1 MLASSLTSVDNMITK
16 TAIAVAITIAFLV
29 IVGWLPWAW
38 LHRRR
43 AQVVIENVAAGEG
56 IPQSAT
62 SGLSP
67 QLRQAVSRLLVY
79 EKERGDASYAVLKTL
94 KQDID
99 DGLLR
104 THGHVQMRT
113 IAAELR
119 SSTEDSLATL
129 TAGIRAVAPSQAEGL
144 VAVLGAVLPSQRG
157 WVVRAYPMLR
167 GEGGDADI
175 GLTLEL
181 AQFEHAPDAV
191 TSFWASSDAL
201 RKAKTEA
208 AQATAMR
215 SLLHQLLE
223 PAALWIE
230 TRLVVRQLAQSSVPM
245 SWRLLFGS
253 KRRQELAG
261 LQMQLAGQMSLYAAA
276 EQEVFYQG
284 FADQALTDLAE
295 AAWRLPTY
303 FRPHSTAAAVHERL
317 GWGYRRSDDLAR
329 AADEFERAVRRYDT
343 AAERLA
349 AASGTAPEPRDAAL
363 ERVKVRRAKCRLLS
377 GDRSHLEI
385 AQRELAQLLPITGST
400 AVELYNSACMFAVA
414 MSCPDVQE
422 EVRPTYAPHAWH
434 LLGRAL
440 LAEGADGPWGNVMT
454 DIELGALDQQKRRD
468 FCIELKARHA
478 ELTPLNGEAAHMV
491 VKQAMHAIG
500 IEPPSNQ

>member
-1 MLASSLTSVDNMITK
+1 MLTSVDNMIIR
-16 TAIAVAITIAFLV
+16 TAIAVVITIAFLV
-29 IVGWLPWAW
+29 IAGWLPWAW

-67 QLRQAVSRLLVY
+67 QLRQAVSRLLVR
-79 EKERGDASYAVLKTL
+79 EKEQGDASYAVLTTM

-144 VAVLGAVLPSQRG
+144 VAVLGALLPSQRG
-157 WVVRAYPMLR
+157 WVVRAFPVLR
-167 GEGGDADI
+167 GGGGDADI

-191 TSFWASSDAL
+191 ASFWTSSDAL
-201 RKAKTEA
+201 RKAKTDA

-215 SLLHQLLE
+215 SLLYQLLE

-230 TRLVVRQLAQSSVPM
+230 TRLVVRQLAQSRVPM
-245 SWRLLFGS
+245 IWRLLGS
-253 KRRQELAG
+253 KRRRELAG

-284 FADQALTDLAE
+284 FADQALIDLAE
-295 AAWRLPTY
+295 AARRLPTY
-303 FRPHSTAAAVHERL
+303 FRPHHTAAAVHERL
-317 GWGYRRSDDLAR
+317 GWGYRRSKDLAR
-329 AADEFERAVRRYDT
+329 AADEFERAIRRYDT
-343 AAERLA
+343 AEERLA
-349 AASGTAPEPRDAAL
+349 TAPGAAPGPRDAAL

-385 AQRELAQLLPITGST
+385 ARRELAELLPITGST
-400 AVELYNSACMFAVA
+400 ALELYNSACLFAVA
-414 MSCPDVQE
+414 MSCLDVQE
-422 EVRPTYAPHAWH
+422 GLRSTYAPHVWH

-468 FCIELKARHA
+468 FCIELKARHF
-478 ELTPLNGEAAHMV
+478 ELTPLDGETAQMV

-500 IEPPSNQ
+500 IEPSSNQ